1 MFMRNINYKV
11 LIGIAL
17 IIIDLIIVTVVLKKS
32 EGIGIIPLIIVFSP
46 GLIGVFMIWYEK
58 NWGRF

>member
-11 LIGIAL
+11 LISIAL

-32 EGIGIIPLIIVFSP
+32 EGIGIIPLIIVLSP
-46 GLIGVFMIWYEK
+46 GLIGAFMIWYEK